1 MIKLNDHIATL
12 SHVMFSTD
20 DVAEWSGVYQWLQIA
35 ASVESVS
42 LDTIKYNN
50 SFGWCAPSDEFDLA
64 RDKLLPIFAEKL
76 AIFNFVWGAL
86 ESTIDIV
93 KPPKNPDKSKRG
105 KVRDACFWL
114 NTFNR
119 SDSIPEL
126 LVQTTMFRE
135 LAQKSIGYERVETRI
150 GELKEF
156 GVSGV
161 GLYAVYE
168 LRNLFAHGSMEFPY
182 PDGENN
188 PVCPEIS
195 LVEAATR
202 IVLFSIQ
209 LLMLKHFPNP
219 DEYEVFLTTVVG
231 NIDGDIKLAD
241 ALRMCH
247 LDVNQ
252 LEAQLTLI

>member
-20 DVAEWSGVYQWLQIA
+20 DIAEWSGAYQWLHMA
-35 ASVESVS
+35 ASIESIS

-50 SFGWCAPSDEFDLA
+50 SFGWCSSADEFDLA
-64 RDKLLPIFAEKL
+64 KDKLLPIFTEKL
-76 AIFNFVWGAL
+76 AVFNFVWGAL

-93 KPPKNPDKSKRG
+93 KPPKNSDKSKRG
-105 KVRDACFWL
+105 KIRDACCWL
-114 NTFNR
+114 STFDQ

-126 LVQTTMFRE
+126 LLATSMFRE
-135 LAQKSIGYERVETRI
+135 LAKLSIGYERVEARI
-150 GELKEF
+150 SELKEY

-168 LRNLFAHGSMEFPY
+168 LRNLFAHGRMEFPY
-182 PDGENN
+182 PDGDNN
-188 PVCPEIS
+188 PICPEIS
-195 LVEAATR
+195 LVETATR

-219 DEYEVFLTTVVG
+219 DDYEIFITTVSG
-231 NIDGDIKLAD
+231 NIDGDVKLSD

-247 LDVNQ
+247 L
-252 LEAQLTLI
+252 

>member
-20 DVAEWSGVYQWLQIA
+20 DIAEWSGAYQWLHMA
-35 ASVESVS
+35 ASIESIS

-50 SFGWCAPSDEFDLA
+50 SFGWCA
-64 RDKLLPIFAEKL
+64 
-76 AIFNFVWGAL
+76 L

-93 KPPKNPDKSKRG
+93 KPPKNSDKSKRG
-105 KVRDACFWL
+105 KIRDACCWL
-114 NTFNR
+114 STFDQ

-126 LVQTTMFRE
+126 LLATTMFRE
-135 LAQKSIGYERVETRI
+135 LAKLSIGYERVEARI
-150 GELKEF
+150 SELKEY

-168 LRNLFAHGSMEFPY
+168 LRNLFAHGRMEFPY
-182 PDGENN
+182 PDGDNN
-188 PVCPEIS
+188 PICPEIS
-195 LVEAATR
+195 LVETATR

-219 DEYEVFLTTVVG
+219 DDYEIFITTVSG
-231 NIDGDIKLAD
+231 NIDGDVKLSD

-247 LDVNQ
+247 L
-252 LEAQLTLI
+252 